1 MKEICTGYKDM
12 DGREYKVGDI
22 VLNTFFED
30 YWVVAKNKKNESEDC
45 KYRLLLY
52 NDTKDYYMDLDEP
65 SKFRIV
71 ASKGES
77 EYNNLLRQINIIRR
91 KRNPIINDKFKKVFK
106 ALLKTILYFLCIS
119 IMLLLTMWFPF
130 IMGTILI
137 LLIAVVVF
145 IHFYDQD

>member
-1 MKEICTGYKDM
+1 MKEIYTGYKDM

-22 VLNTFFED
+22 VLNIFFGD
-30 YWVVAKNKKNESEDC
+30 YWVVAKNRKNESEDC

-91 KRNPIINDKFKKVFK
+91 KRNPIINDKFKKIFK

-145 IHFYDQD
+145 IHFYNQD

>member
-1 MKEICTGYKDM
+1 MKEIYTGYKDM

-22 VLNTFFED
+22 VLNTFFGD
-30 YWVVAKNKKNESEDC
+30 YWVVAKNRKNEREDC
-45 KYRLLLY
+45 EYRLLLY
-52 NDTKDYYMDLDEP
+52 NNEKEYYMDLDEP

-91 KRNPIINDKFKKVFK
+91 KRNPIINDKFKKIFK

-145 IHFYDQD
+145 IHFYNQD

>member
-1 MKEICTGYKDM
+1 
-12 DGREYKVGDI
+12 
-22 VLNTFFED
+22 
-30 YWVVAKNKKNESEDC
+30 
-45 KYRLLLY
+45 
-52 NDTKDYYMDLDEP
+52 MDLDEP

-91 KRNPIINDKFKKVFK
+91 KRNPIINDKFKKIFK

-137 LLIAVVVF
+137 LLIAAVVF
-145 IHFYDQD
+145 IHFYNQD